1 MRTKEKGTT
10 PMDTNDKYP
19 FALPAGTVLS
29 GQYVIERVPGQGG
42 FGITYQATDHHSG
55 ERVAIKEYFPDS
67 LAGRTD
73 KVRVTAFSDERGD
86 SFNYGKDCF
95 LQEAE
100 TLAEFIGNENIVRVY
115 TYFEENGT
123 AYFVMDFVEGMS
135 LDRYMRNHG
144 GRISY
149 AEAEQILLPIMDA
162 LAAVNSKGIVHRDV
176 TPDNIYLTADG
187 NVKLLDF
194 GAARYSLGDRSKSL
208 DVVLKH
214 GFAPKEQ
221 YTRRGRQGAFT
232 DVYSLGATFYYA
244 VTGRRPPD
252 SIDRIDEDIL
262 VPPSHLGINIPPQK
276 EYAIMV
282 AMSVNAQDRY
292 QSMPEFRQALLA
304 SSGQNPRR
312 EAQRGPANSTA
323 PDDEL
328 VLTERKMMLFLES
341 REWWKAKRCSEKL
354 LAQNP
359 ENAMAYL
366 AKLMIDNK
374 YTVPEQLKRHK
385 TSLENEK
392 YFKIALRYADDELK
406 SELESYNDAVKLRRY
421 EDRIKNKYKS
431 AESLMKK
438 GGKNNF
444 IQARDLLVSLGN
456 YRDSFRLIDE
466 CEERIITITETDYS
480 RAVNLYY
487 SGRLENYEKAK
498 RIFTNLGSY
507 RESARYLEDCE
518 QMIAELGPTAKA
530 RTISKLIRTIIIMLI
545 YLPASFILL
554 ISMLF
559 SINPIVKYS
568 DWRAFVVI
576 AVMLVTSVGKIIY
589 SIITHFS
596 IWNKLEDRLP
606 LIGSDRVKKSW
617 FLQILLRLLVQ
628 VTVTVSVIIAVV
640 VFLNVY
646 HPV

>member
-1 MRTKEKGTT
+1 
-10 PMDTNDKYP
+10 MDTNDKYP
-19 FALPAGTVLS
+19 FALPIGTVLS
-29 GQYVIERVPGQGG
+29 GQYVIESVLGQGG
-42 FGITYQATDHHSG
+42 FGITYQATDHRTG

-73 KVRVTAFSDERGD
+73 KVKVTAFSDERGD

-135 LDRYMRNHG
+135 LDRYMRNKG

-149 AEAEQILLPIMDA
+149 EEAEIILLPIMDA

-176 TPDNIYLTADG
+176 TPDNIYLTVDG

-262 VPPSHLGINIPPQK
+262 VPPSHLGVNIPPQK

-292 QSMPEFRQALLA
+292 QSMPEFRQALL
-304 SSGQNPRR
+304 STDGRIPQR
-312 EAQRGPANSTA
+312 ETQSKPVHNSE
-323 PDDEL
+323 PDNEL

-341 REWWKAKRCSEKL
+341 REWWKARRCSDKI
-354 LAQNP
+354 LAKNP
-359 ENAMAYL
+359 ENAWAYL

-392 YFKIALRYADDELK
+392 YFKIALRYADDELR

-421 EDRIKNKYKS
+421 EDRIKNKYKT
-431 AESLMKK
+431 AETLMKK
-438 GGKNNF
+438 GGKKNY
-444 IQARDLLVSLGN
+444 IQARDLLISLGN
-456 YRDSFRLIDE
+456 YRDAFQLIDE

-480 RAVNLYY
+480 NAIKLYY
-487 SGRLENYEKAK
+487 SGRLDNYERAR
-498 RIFTNLGSY
+498 RIFADLGSY
-507 RESARYLEDCE
+507 RESARYLADCE
-518 QMIAELGPTAKA
+518 QMIDELGPPAKA
-530 RTISKLIRTIIIMLI
+530 RMISKLIRTVIIMLV
-545 YLPASFILL
+545 YLPLSFILL
-554 ISMLF
+554 VSILF
-559 SINPIVKYS
+559 SINPILKSS

-576 AVMLVTSVGKIIY
+576 AVMLAASVWKIIY

-596 IWNKLEDRLP
+596 VWDKLEDRLP
-606 LIGSDRVKKSW
+606 LIGSDKVKRSW
-617 FLQILLRLLVQ
+617 FLQVLLRLLVQ
-628 VTVTVSVIIAVV
+628 VLTTVSVVIAIV
-640 VFLNVY
+640 VFLKLY
-646 HPV
+646 HPG

>member
-29 GQYVIERVPGQGG
+29 GQYVIERVLGQGG

-304 SSGQNPRR
+304 SGGQIPRR
-312 EAQRGPANSTA
+312 EVQRGSANSTV

-341 REWWKAKRCSEKL
+341 REWWKAKKCSDKL
-354 LAQNP
+354 LAKNP

-392 YFKIALRYADDELK
+392 YFKIALRYADDEIK

-438 GGKNNF
+438 GGKSNF
-444 IQARDLLVSLGN
+444 TQARDLLVSLGN
-456 YRDSFRLIDE
+456 YRDAFRLIDE

-498 RIFTNLGSY
+498 RIFTDLGSY

-518 QMIAELGPTAKA
+518 QMIAELGPTARA
-530 RTISKLIRTIIIMLI
+530 RLISKLIRTIIIMI
-545 YLPASFILL
+545 VYLPASFILL
-554 ISMLF
+554 VSILF
-559 SINPIVKYS
+559 SINPIVRYS

-576 AVMLVTSVGKIIY
+576 AVMLATSVGKIIY

-596 IWNKLEDRLP
+596 VWNKLEDRLP
-606 LIGSDRVKKSW
+606 LIGSDKVKKSW
-617 FLQILLRLLVQ
+617 FLQTLLRLLVQ
-628 VTVTVSVIIAVV
+628 IVVTVSVILAVV
-640 VFLNVY
+640 VFLNLY

>member
-29 GQYVIERVPGQGG
+29 GQYVIERVLGQGG

-176 TPDNIYLTADG
+176 TPDNIYLTVDG

-252 SIDRIDEDIL
+252 SIDRIDEDIM
-262 VPPSHLGINIPPQK
+262 VPPSYLGVNIPPQK

-292 QSMPEFRQALLA
+292 QSMPEFKQALLA
-304 SSGQNPRR
+304 TGGQVPKRETQPKTVHSSASDN
-312 EAQRGPANSTA
+312 
-323 PDDEL
+323 EL
-328 VLTERKMMLFLES
+328 VLEERKMMLFLES
-341 REWWKAKRCSEKL
+341 REWWKARRCSDKI
-354 LAQNP
+354 LAKNP

-392 YFKIALRYADDELK
+392 YFKIALRYADDELR

-421 EDRIKNKYKS
+421 EDRIKNKYKN

-438 GGKNNF
+438 GGKKNF
-444 IQARDLLVSLGN
+444 IEARDLLISLGN
-456 YRDSFRLIDE
+456 YREAFQLIDE

-480 RAVNLYY
+480 TAINLYY
-487 SGRLENYEKAK
+487 SGRLDNYVRAK
-498 RIFTNLGSY
+498 RIFAELGSY
-507 RESARYLEDCE
+507 RESARYLEECE
-518 QMIAELGPTAKA
+518 QMIDELGPPAKA
-530 RTISKLIRTIIIMLI
+530 RSVSKTIRTVIIMLT

-554 ISMLF
+554 VSILF
-559 SINPIVKYS
+559 SINPIVKSS
-568 DWRAFVVI
+568 DWRAFIVI

-589 SIITHFS
+589 SLITHLS
-596 IWNKLEDRLP
+596 VWNKLEDRLP
-606 LIGSDRVKKSW
+606 LIGSDKVKRNW
-617 FLQILLRLLVQ
+617 FLQTLLRLLVQ
-628 VTVTVSVIIAVV
+628 VMITSSVIVAVV
-640 VFLNVY
+640 IFLNLY
-646 HPV
+646 HP

>member
-1 MRTKEKGTT
+1 MPADG
-10 PMDTNDKYP
+10 NDKYP
-19 FALPAGTVLS
+19 FALPVGTVLS
-29 GQYVIERVPGQGG
+29 GQYIIESVLGQGG
-42 FGITYQATDHHSG
+42 FGITYQATDHQTG

-73 KVRVTAFSDERGD
+73 KVNVTAFSDERGD

-115 TYFEENGT
+115 AYFEENGT

-135 LDRYMRNHG
+135 LDRYMRSRG

-149 AEAEQILLPIMDA
+149 EEAEQILLPIMDA

-176 TPDNIYLTADG
+176 TPDNIYLTVDG

-244 VTGRRPPD
+244 ITGRRPPD
-252 SIDRIDEDIL
+252 SIDRIDEDIM
-262 VPPSHLGINIPPQK
+262 VPPSYLGVSITPQK

-282 AMSVNAQDRY
+282 AMSVNAPDRY
-292 QSMPEFRQALLA
+292 QSMPEFKQALL
-304 SSGQNPRR
+304 SNDGQIPQR
-312 EAQRGPANSTA
+312 ETQSKTVRNQA
-323 PDDEL
+323 PDNEL
-328 VLTERKMMLFLES
+328 VLEERKMMLFLES
-341 REWWKAKRCSEKL
+341 REWWKARRCSDKI
-354 LAQNP
+354 LAKHP

-366 AKLMIDNK
+366 ARLMIDNK

-392 YFKIALRYADDELK
+392 YFKIALRYADDELRA
-406 SELESYNDAVKLRRY
+406 ELESYNDAVKLRRY
-421 EDRIKNKYKS
+421 EDRIKNKYKT

-438 GGKNNF
+438 GGKKNF
-444 IQARDLLVSLGN
+444 IEARDLLLSLGN
-456 YRDSFRLIDE
+456 YREAFHLIDQ

-480 RAVNLYY
+480 TAINLYY
-487 SGRLENYEKAK
+487 SGKLENYVRAQ
-498 RIFTNLGSY
+498 RIFADLGSY

-518 QMIAELGPTAKA
+518 KLIAELAPVAKA
-530 RTISKLIRTIIIMLI
+530 RSISKTIRTVLVMLT

-554 ISMLF
+554 ISIMF
-559 SINPIVKYS
+559 SINPIVKSS
-568 DWRAFVVI
+568 DWRAFIVI
-576 AVMLVTSVGKIIY
+576 AVMLVTSIGKIIY

-606 LIGSDRVKKSW
+606 VIGSDKVKRSW
-617 FLQILLRLLVQ
+617 FLQTLLRLLVQ
-628 VTVTVSVIIAVV
+628 ITVTVSVIAAVV
-640 VFLNVY
+640 LFLKLY
-646 HPV
+646 HP

>member
-1 MRTKEKGTT
+1 MYTKEKGTT

-29 GQYVIERVPGQGG
+29 GQYVIESVLGQGG
-42 FGITYQATDHHSG
+42 FGITYQATDHRTG

-135 LDRYMRNHG
+135 LDRYMRTRG
-144 GRISY
+144 GKISY
-149 AEAEQILLPIMDA
+149 EEAENILLPIMDA

-176 TPDNIYLTADG
+176 TPDNIYLTVDG

-244 VTGRRPPD
+244 ITGRRPPD
-252 SIDRIDEDIL
+252 SIDRIDEDIM
-262 VPPSHLGINIPPQK
+262 VPPSYLGVSIPPQK

-292 QSMPEFRQALLA
+292 QSMPEFKQALFASEGQIPQREPQPKAVQNTVKDEELA
-304 SSGQNPRR
+304 LMEKR
-312 EAQRGPANSTA
+312 
-323 PDDEL
+323 
-328 VLTERKMMLFLES
+328 MMLFLES
-341 REWWKAKRCSEKL
+341 RDWWKARRYSDKI
-354 LAQNP
+354 LAKYP
-359 ENAMAYL
+359 ENALANL
-366 AKLMIDNK
+366 AKLMIANK
-374 YTVPEQLKRHK
+374 YTVKEQLKWHK
-385 TSLENEK
+385 TSLESEK
-392 YFKIALRYADDELK
+392 YFKIALRYADDELRA
-406 SELESYNDAVKLRRY
+406 ELESYNDAVKLRRY
-421 EDRIKNKYKS
+421 EDRIKNKYKT
-431 AESLMKK
+431 AENLMKK

-444 IQARDLLVSLGN
+444 IQARDLLISLGN
-456 YRDSFRLIDE
+456 YREAYKLIDE
-466 CEERIITITETDYS
+466 CEEKIITITETDYS
-480 RAVNLYY
+480 RAINLYY
-487 SGRLENYEKAK
+487 SGKLDNYVKAQ
-498 RIFTNLGSY
+498 RIFTDLGSY

-530 RTISKLIRTIIIMLI
+530 RRVSKLIRTIIVMLI
-545 YLPASFILL
+545 YLPLSFILL
-554 ISMLF
+554 VSILF
-559 SINPIVKYS
+559 SINPIVKSS
-568 DWRAFVVI
+568 DWRAFIVI

-589 SIITHFS
+589 SIFTHFS
-596 IWNKLEDRLP
+596 IWDKLEDNIP
-606 LIGSDRVKKSW
+606 VIGSDKVKKNW
-617 FLQILLRLLVQ
+617 FLQTLLRLLVQ
-628 VTVTVSVIIAVV
+628 ILVTASVIIAVV
-640 VFLNVY
+640 VFLKLY
-646 HPV
+646 HP